1 MIASS
6 DLRLRAAEPEDLE
19 LAYALEND
27 TALWPYGSATT
38 PFSRFAL
45 KQFLESA
52 TGDIYTDKQV
62 RLTIERRQA
71 DDVWTPVGFADL
83 FNFDPR
89 HHRAEIGLAL
99 LPAWRGQNIGEQA
112 VRLLMD
118 YAVIIDLHMLYAI
131 IGVDNGKASRTFER
145 LGFQASAQL
154 CDWLWNGD
162 SYVEARVWQAVICRD
177 RDRLRVSRP

>member
-1 MIASS
+1 MKGDTCERRLS
-6 DLRLRAAEPEDLE
+6 LRALEPEDLDFLYTIE
-19 LAYALEND
+19 NDEDMWDMGCANVPYSRYALSNYILSG
-27 TALWPYGSATT
+27 TC
-38 PFSRFAL
+38 
-45 KQFLESA
+45 
-52 TGDIYTDKQV
+52 DIYADKQM
-62 RLTIERRQA
+62 RLLMQDEEGA
-71 DDVWTPVGFADL
+71 PVGLLDL

-99 LPAWRGQNIGEQA
+99 LPVWRGQNIGEQA

-118 YAVIIDLHMLYAI
+118 YAAIIDLHMLYAI
-131 IGVDNGKASRTFER
+131 IGVDNEKASRTFER